1 MIDTPVW
8 LRMLP
13 AWRPAAACSRTE
25 WPYTTSV
32 ASPAGST
39 PQVAVMA
46 EVWDSGWV
54 WQQVNTPVCG
64 LAEYEGEPRN
74 APSKLANSC

>member
-1 MIDTPVW
+1 M
-8 LRMLP
+8 
-13 AWRPAAACSRTE
+13 AAHAPCMAGGGGVFAYRVTVHHQ
-25 WPYTTSV
+25 SV

-46 EVWDSGWV
+46 EIWDSGWV